1 MNPKLLKTLRG
12 LYEPLLVLLVVGAA
26 GLLFYSLVRAL
37 GGGRGPGISFDAA
50 FDDVSGIKERSS
62 VLFKGMP
69 VGTVGAMRY
78 DPATDKILVRID
90 LKKSGDIPASIKPYV
105 ESSLMGQSNIA
116 LRTEGAS
123 GQVELLAAVVGRHSK
138 DHKSPLYRLEGV
150 RLSRA
155 DSIMPGLDAKARD
168 AMTIA
173 SDALEETKEL
183 AALAKE
189 SVASLNKEVESIVLA
204 PVRELADGL
213 REFIKGPEG
222 QSDKGLAAE
231 VQAVLDQIEGH
242 SKSLDRLFNGD
253 KEQNTT
259 GLVQLTE
266 SVSTDWRS
274 LSSALLDGKDKALKE
289 LTSLARTLDKAG
301 QAVSRSETHIK
312 KLGDASARVDGFI
325 EVLRL
330 KPSSIIWGMNDK
342 QRALMDQQRPGS
354 QPPGRTGR

>member
-26 GLLFYSLVRAL
+26 GLMLYSLVRAL
-37 GGGRGPGISFDAA
+37 GGGRGQGISLDAA

-90 LKKSGDIPASIKPYV
+90 LKKTGDIPANIKPYV

-116 LRTEGAS
+116 LRTEGGP
-123 GQVELLAAVVGRHSK
+123 GQGELLAAVVGRHQK
-138 DHKSPLYRLEGV
+138 DHKSALYRLEGV

-155 DSIMPGLDAKARD
+155 DSIMPGLDAKAQNAMD
-168 AMTIA
+168 AA
-173 SDALEETKEL
+173 SEALEETKEL

-189 SVASLNKEVESIVLA
+189 SVAGLNKEMESMVLK
-204 PVRELADGL
+204 PVREATEGL
-213 REFIKGPEG
+213 RDFIKGPEG

-231 VQAVLDQIEGH
+231 VQSLLDEVEQH
-242 SKSLDRLFNGD
+242 SKSLERLFNGD
-253 KEQNTT
+253 KAQNTT

-266 SVSTDWRS
+266 NVSTDWKS
-274 LSSALLDGKDKALKE
+274 LSAALLDGKDKALKE
-289 LTSLARTLDKAG
+289 MAGLARTLDKAG
-301 QAVSRSETHIK
+301 QAVVRSEGHFK
-312 KLGDASARVDGFI
+312 KLGDASSRIDGFI
-325 EVLRL
+325 EVLKL
-330 KPSSIIWGMNDK
+330 KPSSIIWGLNDK
-342 QRALMDQQRPGS
+342 QRSLLDQQRTGQIQPGKV
-354 QPPGRTGR
+354 R